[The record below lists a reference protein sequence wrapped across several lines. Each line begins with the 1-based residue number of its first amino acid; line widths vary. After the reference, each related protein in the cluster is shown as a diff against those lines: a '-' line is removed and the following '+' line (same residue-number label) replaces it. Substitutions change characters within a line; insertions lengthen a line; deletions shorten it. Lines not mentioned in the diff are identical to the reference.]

1 MRNNM
6 RAERIRSNLTL
17 EQVGER
23 IGAHPNAV
31 YRWEHGKAEPTA
43 SNLMAL
49 CNLYGCT
56 PEYLLDMTA
65 DKHEATIA
73 D

>member
-6 RAERIRSNLTL
+6 RAERVRNNLTL
-17 EQVGER
+17 EQVGKE

-31 YRWEHGKAEPTA
+31 SRWELGKAEPTS
-43 SNLMAL
+43 SNLIAL

-56 PEYLLDMTA
+56 PEYLLDITD
-65 DKHEATIA
+65 DKHTAAIA